1 MTQNIQQLKALGQLG
16 GRSGVQSVTPE
27 DGQKWGKDIL
37 KTEQG
42 KGHPVPECL
51 WLRWQDSCGGLEGM
65 VEDFVEQAK
74 ERARGTRCVNFS
86 SGASTMLGK
95 GHLH

>member
-1 MTQNIQQLKALGQLG
+1 MRTAVLK
-16 GRSGVQSVTPE
+16 

-42 KGHPVPECL
+42 KEHPVPECL
-51 WLRWQDSCGGLEGM
+51 WLRWQESCGGLEGM
-65 VEDFVEQAK
+65 VKDFVEQAK
-74 ERARGTRCVNFS
+74 ERARGTRSVNFS
-86 SGASTMLGK
+86 SGASTMLDKVGK